1 MYPYIAIEGAIG
13 AGKTTIANFLAKELN
28 AKLVLEEFEDN
39 PFLQNFYEDREKF
52 AFPLELAF
60 LASRY
65 HQVKKELDRRD
76 LFGEPIV
83 SDFVLYKSLVFA
95 SINLKDEEAILYRRL
110 FDIMFHQIPVPDLTI
125 YIYHTTSALR
135 KNILKRGRAY
145 EMNITDE
152 YLENLNENY
161 LNYFKQLTQ
170 HRILVING
178 TDFDIEAKDE
188 AKTRLVDLIQKPF
201 PLGLNY
207 I

>member
-1 MYPYIAIEGAIG
+1 M
-13 AGKTTIANFLAKELN
+13 
-28 AKLVLEEFEDN
+28 
-39 PFLQNFYEDREKF
+39 
-52 AFPLELAF
+52 
-60 LASRY
+60 
-65 HQVKKELDRRD
+65 
-76 LFGEPIV
+76 
-83 SDFVLYKSLVFA
+83 VFA
-95 SINLKDEEAILYRRL
+95 SINLKDEEAILYRKL

-125 YIYHTTSALR
+125 YIYHTISTLR
-135 KNILKRGRAY
+135 KNILKRGRVY

-178 TDFDIEAKDE
+178 NEFDIEANHE
-188 AKTRLVDLIQKPF
+188 AQARLLDLIQKPF